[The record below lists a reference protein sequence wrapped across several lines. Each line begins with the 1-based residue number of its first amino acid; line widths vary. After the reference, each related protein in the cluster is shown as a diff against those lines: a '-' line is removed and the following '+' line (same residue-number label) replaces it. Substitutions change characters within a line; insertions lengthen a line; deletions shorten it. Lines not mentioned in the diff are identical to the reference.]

1 MNAEEIEIDDA
12 KQDLREALTAVHYR
26 VGERVAHLRPDFGTR
41 RHPVAVACIG
51 AGLGV
56 ALGSRSSQSSG
67 LALFLLGAAV
77 AIIFK
82 DGLEHSP

>member
-1 MNAEEIEIDDA
+1 MNAEAIEIDDA
-12 KQDLREALTAVHYR
+12 KQDLREALTAIHDR
-26 VGERVAHLRPDFGTR
+26 VGERIANLRPDFGIR
-41 RHPVAVACIG
+41 RHPVAAACVG

-56 ALGSRSSQSSG
+56 ALGSRAYQSSG

-82 DGLEHSP
+82 DGLEQSR